1 MDVYRYFAEDENDRF
16 IFLFTYQATLTE
28 VLMRLE
34 SIIGCEPYVYDVFPE
49 PHQETVELGD
59 ILSVLTKDGEEMF
72 IPKGLEINYFSVARI
87 LFGMQE
93 SN

>member
-49 PHQETVELGD
+49 PYQETVELED
-59 ILSVLTKDGEEMF
+59 ILSVLTKDGVEMF
-72 IPKGLEINYFSVARI
+72 IPQGLEVNYFSVARI
-87 LFGMQE
+87 LFGMQ
-93 SN
+93 